1 MSAQDILRAS
11 GLRPTAQRI
20 ALFTYLADERMPRS
34 ICDIIARLK
43 TQMDAV
49 TVYRIIESF
58 QNAGIVRQ
66 VDLRQGSPLFELIDE
81 HDHHHIVCTK
91 CERVEDFE
99 GCNYESLTKTAL
111 KQSSAF
117 ASIQSHSI
125 ELFGVCKKCTH

>member
-111 KQSSAF
+111 TQSSAF
-117 ASIQSHSI
+117 ASIQSHCI
-125 ELFGVCKKCTH
+125 ELFGFCKKCTH